1 MGKSSPA
8 APAAPDYA
16 GAATAQGEANIAA
29 AKESA
34 KLSNPNIISPYGNQ
48 LVSYDAS
55 GQPTVTQSLTPQ
67 AQETLNAQQRVQTSL
82 ANLGQQGFQTAQNVM
97 GTPFAFGGPQVQ
109 TALDTSQIA
118 KMPVNAGTTGQEAI
132 MSRLEPSMARNRVST
147 ETQLVNQ
154 GLRPGSEAY
163 DNAIKLLGQQ
173 ENDARTQAALQGIT
187 LDTGANAQGYNQALQ
202 GAQFGNTAQQQAL
215 SQAIQSRQMPLN
227 EITALMSGSQIQNP
241 QYQAYQGQNVAAAP
255 IAQATAQQGAF
266 DQNIY
271 NQQVGSANAATSGLF
286 SLGSAGLQA
295 YGAMNNPMTMARY
308 FR

>member
-67 AQETLNAQQRVQTSL
+67 AQETLNAQQKVQTSL
-82 ANLGQQGFQTAQNVM
+82 ANLGQQGVQTAQNVM

-118 KMPVNAGTTGQEAI
+118 KMPVNAVTNVMQAI
-132 MSRLEPSMARNRVST
+132 MSRL
-147 ETQLVNQ
+147 
-154 GLRPGSEAY
+154 
-163 DNAIKLLGQQ
+163 
-173 ENDARTQAALQGIT
+173 
-187 LDTGANAQGYNQALQ
+187 
-202 GAQFGNTAQQQAL
+202 
-215 SQAIQSRQMPLN
+215 
-227 EITALMSGSQIQNP
+227 
-241 QYQAYQGQNVAAAP
+241 
-255 IAQATAQQGAF
+255 
-266 DQNIY
+266 
-271 NQQVGSANAATSGLF
+271 
-286 SLGSAGLQA
+286 
-295 YGAMNNPMTMARY
+295 
-308 FR
+308 